1 MLMNILFDLCDAEFL
16 HFLWHSHKVIYNFH
30 RHLPSP
36 FTSDK
41 NIMLQYASCAL
52 TLQNCILKVDCHI
65 LIAENETQ

>member
-1 MLMNILFDLCDAEFL
+1 MRHRVPSFSLALFDIV
-16 HFLWHSHKVIYNFH
+16 KVIYNFH